1 MPNIALGIPPI
12 STENKQASLI
22 SISEKTTWYG
32 VRVRVLVWDRQNN
45 MAKFNWLMGYK
56 PSLS

>member
-12 STENKQASLI
+12 STENTQASLT
-22 SISEKTTWYG
+22 STSEKTTLYG
-32 VRVRVLVWDRQNN
+32 IRVRVLAWDRQNN
-45 MAKFNWLMGYK
+45 MAEFNWLMGYK